1 MFFGSILSA
10 NVALAYSAYAIGVA
24 SPGPSN
30 LAVMATAMR
39 SGRRSAIVFALG
51 VVSGS
56 AFWGL
61 LASFGLSAVIA
72 EYSGALL
79 LMKFAGGAYLL
90 WLSFKS
96 LRSALSKDVLS
107 SDYATPSDTQILR
120 LYYRGAAMHL
130 TNPKAIFVWLSAI
143 TLALKNS
150 SQQAD
155 ALPIVVGC
163 ISIGAVIFC
172 GYAIL
177 FSTSSAR
184 MIYSRARR
192 WFDAVMTSI
201 FGIAGIRMIVSSIR
215 G

>member
-39 SGRRSAIVFALG
+39 SGRRSAIVFASG

-120 LYYRGAAMHL
+120 LYYRGA
-130 TNPKAIFVWLSAI
+130 V
-143 TLALKNS
+143 
-150 SQQAD
+150 
-155 ALPIVVGC
+155 
-163 ISIGAVIFC
+163 
-172 GYAIL
+172 
-177 FSTSSAR
+177 
-184 MIYSRARR
+184 
-192 WFDAVMTSI
+192 
-201 FGIAGIRMIVSSIR
+201 
-215 G
+215 